1 MPSEQHVVPRPFGG
15 DSYIAESDQPE
26 ERQLIAAVLTVTD
39 AQIRLLE
46 DFERSLWVERHPA
59 LELDCDLLL
68 KEVQRTVQRSD
79 GVTLADWDIL
89 QKLDVLHHLRRERTM
104 HLGCLAASLRPCP
117 LSPVV
122 FPSVSQDA
130 SALLADP
137 GLDITNN
144 QSSLEHSIR
153 GSQFWAVIIGINVYD
168 DPSIPRLRGCVPD
181 ALAMHTYLTHDL
193 HVPPDHICLL
203 MQSEGDHPPVWA
215 WPTRQ
220 NILAALYTHLRDNS
234 RIRTGDH
241 MLIYFSGHGSAY
253 YTSDT
258 FSSPAARVGSIE
270 ALVPL
275 RSRDGI
281 RP

>member
-1 MPSEQHVVPRPFGG
+1 MPPEQHVVPRPFGG

-46 DFERSLWVERHPA
+46 DFERSLWAERHPG

-68 KEVQRTVQRSD
+68 KEVQRTVQSL
-79 GVTLADWDIL
+79 GEGTPVDWDIL
-89 QKLDVLHHLRRERTM
+89 QKLDALHHLRRERTM
-104 HLGCLAASLRPCP
+104 RLGCLAASLHPFLQLP
-117 LSPVV
+117 PV
-122 FPSVSQDA
+122 FPSGS
-130 SALLADP
+130 
-137 GLDITNN
+137 
-144 QSSLEHSIR
+144 QSSLEHPTH
-153 GSQFWAVIIGINVYD
+153 GSRFWAVIIGINVYD

-193 HVPPDHICLL
+193 CVPPDHICLL
-203 MQSEGDHPPVWA
+203 TQSEGDQPPVWA

-220 NILAALYTHLRDNS
+220 NILSALYMHLRDNP

-253 YTSDT
+253 YASDA
-258 FSSPAARVGSIE
+258 FASPAARVGSIE
-270 ALVPL
+270 ALCPSDRGTHSASTRGISSATL
-275 RSRDGI
+275 ATARSMYS
-281 RP
+281 